1 MNQDSTAAQDVKV
14 EDTDQ
19 ILDPSIEH
27 VVIEIPVDPENNYN
41 KEIEEI
47 IK

>member
-14 EDTDQ
+14 EDNDQ

-27 VVIEIPVDPENNYN
+27 VVIEIPVDPDNYN